1 MKTNADKYQTL
12 VIGNKTHANNITF
25 ILKENLIECED
36 EAKLLG
42 VTIDYQ
48 LTFNTHID
56 NMCEKEAKCS

>member
-1 MKTNADKYQTL
+1 MLTNIKL
-12 VIGNKTHANNITF
+12 WSLEIKHITF

-56 NMCEKEAKCS
+56 NMCEKAAKCS